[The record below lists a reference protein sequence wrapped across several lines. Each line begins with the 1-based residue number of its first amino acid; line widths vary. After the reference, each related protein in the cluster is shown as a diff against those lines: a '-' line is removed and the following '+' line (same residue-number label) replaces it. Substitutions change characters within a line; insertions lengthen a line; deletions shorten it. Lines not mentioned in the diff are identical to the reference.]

1 MRLFDTFI
9 MIILG
14 VYLPELFSMNERGK
28 GTNYVMFFGV
38 LGSALN
44 SIILNSF
51 KFWQLIFFLIIG
63 FLSTFLFK
71 ETLFKNTSNIN
82 EEVQK

>member
-9 MIILG
+9 MIVLG
-14 VYLPELFSMNERGK
+14 VYLPELFDIDERGK
-28 GTNYVMFFGV
+28 GTNYVMSFGV

-63 FLSTFLFK
+63 FISTFLFK
-71 ETLFKNTSNIN
+71 
-82 EEVQK
+82 